1 MKQSASE
8 KLNYKLKQKHHLLC
22 LNDFY
27 NKPIKS
33 LIMTSVN
40 FYLVEIAKVLYGNTL
55 YVKKIIMIKVYVE
68 I

>member
-1 MKQSASE
+1 
-8 KLNYKLKQKHHLLC
+8 
-22 LNDFY
+22 
-27 NKPIKS
+27 
-33 LIMTSVN
+33 MTSVN